1 MKKPKAFVSD
11 YKKEEVKTIKGLLKN
26 HKVVG
31 LADITGFPSPQLQK
45 IRSNLKDKLLIRIT
59 KSRLI
64 KLSMDELKE
73 EIKGIDRLKES
84 LEGMPAL
91 LLSNQEPFKLAKSLS
106 KSKSSAPAK
115 AGQIAPKDLIINAG
129 PTSFAP
135 GPIIG
140 ELGAAGLKAGVEGG
154 KIVIKEDKVI
164 AKKGDTI
171 TPKIVDLLSKFK
183 IEPMEI
189 GLKITS
195 LLEDGTLYGG
205 NVLSIDEKQYINNL
219 RQAHSD
225 AFALSLEIGYI
236 TKENIEL
243 LIKKA
248 EIGAL
253 ALKEK
258 LPAVEEKV
266 EEKKE
271 EPKLETQ
278 GESIKEQ
285 LKENIFP
292 KEEKSARE
300 NTEATK
306 EKPAENIVEEIVK
319 KAETG
324 ELKPEEEKTKSQIN
338 PIQDEMRKAEEFV
351 KGLMGGEVKSEDLG
365 KGAVELRKEKQN
377 QRNKKEKED
386 KEFKEAEKA
395 AQNILKKI

>member
-1 MKKPKAFVSD
+1 
-11 YKKEEVKTIKGLLKN
+11 
-26 HKVVG
+26 
-31 LADITGFPSPQLQK
+31 
-45 IRSNLKDKLLIRIT
+45 
-59 KSRLI
+59 
-64 KLSMDELKE
+64 
-73 EIKGIDRLKES
+73 
-84 LEGMPAL
+84 
-91 LLSNQEPFKLAKSLS
+91 
-106 KSKSSAPAK
+106 
-115 AGQIAPKDLIINAG
+115 
-129 PTSFAP
+129 
-135 GPIIG
+135 
-140 ELGAAGLKAGVEGG
+140 
-154 KIVIKEDKVI
+154 
-164 AKKGDTI
+164 
-171 TPKIVDLLSKFK
+171 
-183 IEPMEI
+183 MEI